1 VLLSGCFEFSHVSIF
16 VNSLYNYGMVVLK
29 KTKRGRPCARACYN
43 RGFTY
48 IEVLL
53 AVTIVS
59 YVSLAFI
66 QTLMNNIK
74 AEKLAKYKTM
84 AYNEAVNWIE
94 DSRRNF
100 DGDVLSTTTL
110 TVVHTGELVSG
121 MPYTMEKEITL
132 SSLGENGKYKT
143 IRVRVSWTERGEN
156 REINYATIKA
166 KYDND

>member
-1 VLLSGCFEFSHVSIF
+1 MVS
-16 VNSLYNYGMVVLK
+16 SK
-29 KTKRGRPCARACYN
+29 QTKWGVFCARASLKN
-43 RGFTY
+43 GFTY

-94 DSRRNF
+94 DSRRDF
-100 DGDVLSTTTL
+100 DADVLSTTTMT
-110 TVVHTGELVSG
+110 TVKTGELVPG

-132 SSLGENGKYKT
+132 SSLGDNGKYKT
-143 IRVRVSWTERGEN
+143 IRVKVSWTERGEN
-156 REINYATIKA
+156 REVNYSTIKA
-166 KYDND
+166 KYD

>member
-1 VLLSGCFEFSHVSIF
+1 MTFLRPPFSGPHRCLSIF
-16 VNSLYNYGMVVLK
+16 VNSLYN
-29 KTKRGRPCARACYN
+29 ARARCN

-94 DSRRNF
+94 DCIIENGERKF
-100 DGDVLSTTTL
+100 DAAKISTITYQTYATAKTGD
-110 TVVHTGELVSG
+110 LVSG
-121 MPYTMEKEITL
+121 MPYILEQQVAL

-143 IRVRVSWTERGEN
+143 IRVKVSWTERGES

>member
-1 VLLSGCFEFSHVSIF
+1 MRFYKAALRYKTVSIL
-16 VNSLYNYGMVVLK
+16 VNSLYNKSMAVLK
-29 KTKRGRPCARACYN
+29 HRAPGGIRACGRKRG
-43 RGFTY
+43 GFTY

-53 AVTIVS
+53 AVTIIT

-74 AEKLAKYKTM
+74 AEKLTKYKTM

-100 DGDVLSTTTL
+100 DADVLSTTTL
-110 TVVHTGELVSG
+110 TAFQTGELVPG

-132 SSLGENGKYKT
+132 SSLGENGQYKT
-143 IRVRVSWTERGEN
+143 IKVRVSWTERGET

-166 KYDND
+166 KYD

>member
-1 VLLSGCFEFSHVSIF
+1 
-16 VNSLYNYGMVVLK
+16 MAVLK
-29 KTKRGRPCARACYN
+29 QTRRGRFCARASLKN
-43 RGFTY
+43 GFTY

-84 AYNEAVNWIE
+84 AYNETVNWIE

-100 DGDVLSTTTL
+100 DADVLSTTTL
-110 TVVHTGELVSG
+110 TTVQTGELVPG
-121 MPYTMEKEITL
+121 MPYSMEKEITL
-132 SSLGENGKYKT
+132 SSLGDNGKYKT
-143 IRVRVSWTERGEN
+143 IKVKVSWTERGETK
-156 REINYATIKA
+156 EVNYATIKA
-166 KYDND
+166 KYD

>member
-1 VLLSGCFEFSHVSIF
+1 M
-16 VNSLYNYGMVVLK
+16 NSLYNHGMALLK
-29 KTKRGRPCARACYN
+29 QVTKGRFSARACYN

-94 DSRRNF
+94 DKRMEANIDF
-100 DGDVLSTTTL
+100 DAPSWSTTTYQ
-110 TVVHTGELVSG
+110 TFTSAKTGNLVSG
-121 MPYTMEKEITL
+121 MPYILKQQIAV
-132 SSLGENGKYKT
+132 SSLNETGQYKT
-143 IRVRVSWTERGEN
+143 MKVKVIWTERGED

-166 KYDND
+166 KYD

>member
-1 VLLSGCFEFSHVSIF
+1 MTVS
-16 VNSLYNYGMVVLK
+16 K
-29 KTKRGRPCARACYN
+29 QTKWGSFCPRTRTD

-94 DSRRNF
+94 SKNEDARIDF
-100 DGDVLSTTTL
+100 DNAAAWSTTTYQ
-110 TVVHTGELVSG
+110 TYTIAKTGNLVSG
-121 MPYTMEKEITL
+121 MPYTLEQQVTL
-132 SSLGENGKYKT
+132 SSLGDDGKYKT
-143 IRVRVSWTERGEN
+143 IRVKVSWTERGES
-156 REINYATIKA
+156 REINYSTIKA
-166 KYDND
+166 NYD

>member
-1 VLLSGCFEFSHVSIF
+1 MRFYTAALRSKPVSIL
-16 VNSLYNYGMVVLK
+16 VNSLYNQSMAVLK
-29 KTKRGRPCARACYN
+29 HSSSVGVRARGRKRA
-43 RGFTY
+43 GFTY

-53 AVTIVS
+53 AVTIIT

-74 AEKLAKYKTM
+74 AEKLTKYKTM

-100 DGDVLSTTTL
+100 DADVLSTTTFT
-110 TVVHTGELVSG
+110 TVQTGELVPG
-121 MPYTMEKEITL
+121 MPYSMEKEITL
-132 SSLGENGKYKT
+132 SSLGENGQYKT
-143 IRVRVSWTERGEN
+143 IKVRVSWTERGET

-166 KYDND
+166 KYD